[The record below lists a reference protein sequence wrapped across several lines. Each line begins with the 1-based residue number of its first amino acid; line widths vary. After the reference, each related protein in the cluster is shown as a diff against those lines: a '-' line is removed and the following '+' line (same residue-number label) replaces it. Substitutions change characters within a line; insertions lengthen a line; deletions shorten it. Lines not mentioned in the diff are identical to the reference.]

1 MTQTYEVKDG
11 ARTLQFDGALLGS
24 STSRKRG
31 SIRWIE
37 FEIYKTESGSY
48 ILSRVGVSLVYHSGA
63 CNLVDKYKL
72 REVDSE
78 DLANESVPC
87 ELCQPTFE
95 APFVFPEKLRYWAQV
110 SDDPQAVLDAL
121 YKYDDKGAR
130 YLTWVASRVLEEA
143 ADNDPEIDSIYRV
156 EYIP

>member
-1 MTQTYEVKDG
+1 MFEVKDG
-11 ARTLQFDGALLGS
+11 NRILQFEGSILGA
-24 STSRKRG
+24 STSRRRD

-37 FEIYKTESGSY
+37 FELYKTENGSY
-48 ILSRVGVSLVYHSGA
+48 ILSRIGVSLVYHSGA
-63 CNLVDKYKL
+63 CPLVSKYKL
-72 REVDSE
+72 NDALTVEIDG
-78 DLANESVPC
+78 DSVPC
-87 ELCQPTFE
+87 EECGPTLE
-95 APFVFPEKLRYWAQV
+95 APVVFPEKYRHWAQV

-156 EYIP
+156 EHIP